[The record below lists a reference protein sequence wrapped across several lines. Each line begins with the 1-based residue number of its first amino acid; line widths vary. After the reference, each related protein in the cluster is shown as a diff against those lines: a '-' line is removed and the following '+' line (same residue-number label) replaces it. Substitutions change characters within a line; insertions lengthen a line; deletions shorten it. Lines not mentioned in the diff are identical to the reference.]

1 MSQVNK
7 AVDVTAERTKSAQGI
22 LINRTGAKVYGVYSV
37 LGEEAN
43 LTLRITD
50 TIEGKTA
57 LPWIVDLTAW
67 KKSLPAQS
75 TNSEWVPKEGAVSA
89 NCGGYSGT
97 CQFHWCKEGLKVL
110 SLPLGSYTGAV
121 DVVASLKFIRQARP
135 ESAPKPKQGLLF
147 PDNYESIKDFEAD
160 LAQNGWEPER
170 FQTPVKSHGLFA
182 QNSPA
187 QETTTT
193 FVTKGPGTTLNI
205 PQGFSIDLDDST
217 KPTGQ
222 SQQVWV
228 FPNAQQ
234 PAPRAKPSLE
244 KVIELARKKAPVL
257 PLRTDV
263 TKELATGSRSTKQ
276 AAVYAI
282 FGVFAEHYAV
292 WVPVAGIAEILFEA
306 GITRSKDPRSLGD
319 FLGLGKGGM
328 NLEKTKLG
336 NAIYVKNP
344 LLG

>member
-1 MSQVNK
+1 MSQANK
-7 AVDVTAERTKSAQGI
+7 ADVTAERTKSAQGI
-22 LINRTGAKVYGVYSV
+22 LVNRTGAKVYGVNSV

-50 TIEGKTA
+50 TIQGKPA
-57 LPWIVDLTAW
+57 LPWIVDLTSW
-67 KKSLPAQS
+67 KKMLPTQG
-75 TNSEWVPKEGAVSA
+75 TNSDWIPKEGAVSA

-97 CQFHWCKEGLKVL
+97 CQFDWCKEGLKVK
-110 SLPLGSYTGAV
+110 SLPIGDTYTGTV
-121 DVVASLKFIRQARP
+121 DVVASLKFVRQTRP
-135 ESAPKPKQGLLF
+135 ERAPTPKQGLLF
-147 PDNYESIKDFEAD
+147 PDNYESIKSFEAE
-160 LAQNGWEPER
+160 LAQNGWEPKR
-170 FQTPVKSHGLFA
+170 FQTPVKSHGLFT
-182 QNSPA
+182 QNNSVH
-187 QETTTT
+187 ETTTT

-228 FPNAQQ
+228 FPVAQQ
-234 PAPRAKPSLE
+234 PTPRVKPSLE

-276 AAVYAI
+276 AAIYAI

-344 LLG
+344 LLA